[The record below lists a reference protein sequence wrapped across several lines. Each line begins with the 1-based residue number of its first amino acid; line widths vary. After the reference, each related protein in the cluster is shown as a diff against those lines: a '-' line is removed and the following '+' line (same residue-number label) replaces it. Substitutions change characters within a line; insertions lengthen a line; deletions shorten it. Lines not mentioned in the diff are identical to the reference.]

1 MFGSQVHF
9 TRRRTALAVT
19 LWVALTLLCLPSPV
33 LAGRATDP
41 GVLVVQGKGLAREKA
56 VATEAMTE
64 AVTRA
69 GWKLAP
75 RTFAPQETEALAQC
89 LLTEQ
94 PWACF
99 AKTVRDNSIRRL
111 ALLSLESRAT
121 ADGNSMTV
129 VTVMIAS
136 VEQQDVAYSG
146 RRYCQAC
153 SPDSLAKLT
162 AAAAREVLERMYLD
176 SGRTFLQVKSRPA
189 GASVEVDGK
198 PLGVTD
204 AAFEILPGPHR
215 VVIKHAKYPPQ
226 TRLVDVEED
235 KTAIVTV
242 ALDDAPKA
250 SRAAGPRRSETV
262 PLSQPRDEVPP
273 QPRPSLLVPKALAVA
288 GAVIIVGGGVAL
300 ALDEDAPA
308 QSPPFEGSPSRRY
321 LNTSPLGVGL
331 LIGGAVLAGAGGW
344 WWQASASPSPPK
356 KATAALLFH
365 PGGGFFSLTK
375 PF

>member
-19 LWVALTLLCLPSPV
+19 LWVALTLSCLPTSA
-33 LAGRATDP
+33 LAGRAKEP

-56 VATEAMTE
+56 IATE
-64 AVTRA
+64 AVTEAVTLA

-75 RTFAPQETEALAQC
+75 RTFAPQETAALAQC
-89 LLTEQ
+89 LLTDQ

-99 AKTVRDNSIRRL
+99 TRTVRDKGIRRL
-111 ALLSLESRAT
+111 ALLSLESQAT

-129 VTVMIAS
+129 VTVMVAS
-136 VEQQDVAYSG
+136 AEQQEVAYSG

-153 SPDSLAKLT
+153 SPDLLAKLT
-162 AAAAREVLERMYLD
+162 AAAAREVLERMVLD

-198 PLGVTD
+198 ALGVTD

-235 KTAIVTV
+235 RTAIVTV
-242 ALDDAPKA
+242 VLGDEPKERHVA
-250 SRAAGPRRSETV
+250 ERLGGEAVPIAKVRGPL
-262 PLSQPRDEVPP
+262 PPR
-273 QPRPSLLVPKALAVA
+273 PRPSLLFPKALAVA
-288 GAVIIVGGGVAL
+288 GGVILAGGVVAL

-308 QSPPFEGSPSRRY
+308 ASPPLDGSPSQRY
-321 LNTSPLGVGL
+321 LNTSLLGVGL
-331 LIGGAVLAGAGGW
+331 LVGGALIAGAGGW
-344 WWQASASPSPPK
+344 WWYSSASSNSQNK
-356 KATAALLFH
+356 TTAALMLH
-365 PGGGFFSLTK
+365 PGGGAFSLSK

>member
-1 MFGSQVHF
+1 MFGSRVHF
-9 TRRRTALAVT
+9 ARRQTALAVT
-19 LWVALTLLCLPSPV
+19 SWVALTLSCLPTSA
-33 LAGRATDP
+33 LAGRAKEP

-56 VATEAMTE
+56 IATE
-64 AVTRA
+64 AVTEAVTLA

-75 RTFAPQETEALAQC
+75 RTFAPQETAALAQC
-89 LLTEQ
+89 LLTDQ

-99 AKTVRDNSIRRL
+99 TKTVRDKAIRRL
-111 ALLSLESRAT
+111 ALLSLESQAT

-129 VTVMIAS
+129 VTVMVAS
-136 VEQQDVAYSG
+136 AEQQEVAYSG

-153 SPDSLAKLT
+153 SPDLLAKLT
-162 AAAAREVLERMYLD
+162 AAAAREVLERMVLD

-198 PLGVTD
+198 ALGVTD

-235 KTAIVTV
+235 RTAIVTV
-242 ALDDAPKA
+242 VLGDEPKSHVA
-250 SRAAGPRRSETV
+250 ERLGSEAVPIANVRGPL
-262 PLSQPRDEVPP
+262 PPR
-273 QPRPSLLVPKALAVA
+273 PRPSLLFPKALAVA
-288 GAVIIVGGGVAL
+288 GGVIIAGGVVAL

-308 QSPPFEGSPSRRY
+308 ASPPLEGSPSQRY

-331 LIGGAVLAGAGGW
+331 LVGGALIAGAGGW
-344 WWQASASPSPPK
+344 WWYSSASSNSQNK
-356 KATAALLFH
+356 TTAALMLH
-365 PGGGFFSLTK
+365 PGGGAFSLSK

>member
-1 MFGSQVHF
+1 MIGSNVHCPQP
-9 TRRRTALAVT
+9 RSALAVT
-19 LWVALTLLCLPSPV
+19 LWAALFLLCQPTSV
-33 LAGRATDP
+33 HAGRAKEP

-56 VATEAMTE
+56 VATEAVTE

-75 RTFAPQETEALAQC
+75 RAFAPHETEALAQC
-89 LLTEQ
+89 LLTDQ

-99 AKTVRDNSIRRL
+99 TKTVRDNAIRRL
-111 ALLSLESRAT
+111 ALLSLESRAA
-121 ADGNSMTV
+121 ADGSSMTV
-129 VTVMIAS
+129 VTVMVAS
-136 VEQQDVAYSG
+136 VEQQHVAYSG

-153 SPDSLAKLT
+153 TPDSLAKLT
-162 AAAAREVLERMYLD
+162 AAAAREVLERMVLD

-189 GASVEVDGK
+189 GALVEVDGK

-226 TRLVDVEED
+226 TRLVEVEED

-242 ALDDAPKA
+242 ALGDEPKA
-250 SRAAGPRRSETV
+250 SRAADPLRSETAS
-262 PLSQPRDEVPP
+262 LIRSSGEAPP
-273 QPRPSLLVPKALAVA
+273 QPRPSLFPKALVAA
-288 GAVIIVGGGVAL
+288 GAVIIVGGVVAL
-300 ALDEDAPA
+300 SLDEDAPST
-308 QSPPFEGSPSRRY
+308 SPPLESSLSQRY

-331 LIGGAVLAGAGGW
+331 LIGGALIAGAGGW
-344 WWQASASPSPPK
+344 WWYGSTSSTSQNK
-356 KATAALLFH
+356 TTAALMIH
-365 PGGGFFSLTK
+365 PGGGAFSLTK